1 MYARTQGAS
10 AHGLFTVAGEH
21 DRHHGRQGTAGRA
34 RRGEARRGEARPG
47 MARQG
52 TAGTARLGLA
62 RQGTAGISIKRQAVS
77 RSNHRNKWS
86 I

>member
-10 AHGLFTVAGEH
+10 AHGLFTVAGER
-21 DRHHGRQGTAGRA
+21 DRHQGRQGVARLGSARQGKA
-34 RRGEARRGEARPG
+34 RRGKAGEAGEAGRG
-47 MARQG
+47 VARHG
-52 TAGTARLGLA
+52 P
-62 RQGTAGISIKRQAVS
+62 AGISIKRQAVS